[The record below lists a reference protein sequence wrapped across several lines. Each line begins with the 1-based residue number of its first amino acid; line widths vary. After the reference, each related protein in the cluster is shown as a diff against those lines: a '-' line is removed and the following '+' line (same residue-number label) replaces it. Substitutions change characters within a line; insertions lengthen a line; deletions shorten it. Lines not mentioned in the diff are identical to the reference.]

1 MNTKWIKEELNA
13 YTNKSVNDD
22 DILIAYERIAHIFGL
37 NSPSN
42 IKLNNHFGI
51 DLISKKYRLFSDT
64 DTSLDEIYDD
74 IEDMMILSGV
84 SSPLASAA
92 STMDRA
98 TRSLMDPPTL
108 APSVLAARMMRG
120 CGKIRF
126 RRTMG
131 AAPTRERIFSCSI
144 DDLEQDGP
152 SRIIPWC

>member
-37 NSPSN
+37 NSPSH

-74 IEDMMILSGV
+74 IEDMMILLNISELNKKYIQLKIIQYCFQIVDQLLKKKDDIHSYELLVNGWKKQ
-84 SSPLASAA
+84 LL
-92 STMDRA
+92 RA
-98 TRSLMDPPTL
+98 KKNNNFFKRWFSFLPESLL
-108 APSVLAARMMRG
+108 
-120 CGKIRF
+120 K
-126 RRTMG
+126 
-131 AAPTRERIFSCSI
+131 
-144 DDLEQDGP
+144 
-152 SRIIPWC
+152 RIINM